1 MKHTKRMLA
10 ALLAAAL
17 SLSLL
22 AGCSSGAEESGTDA
36 TEQDTQQTTV
46 QAGYEDGLTTRVAAL
61 KGPTAMGLVC
71 LMQDNQGEDTPY
83 QFDLYTSGDEIV
95 PLLAQ
100 GEVDIALIPTNLAA
114 TLYQRTDGGVQVLD
128 VNAGNVLYVVSH
140 EDSLTDLSGLVGK
153 TVYMTGK
160 GTSPDWTLRYL
171 MQQSG
176 ISEDELTI
184 EFKSEATEV
193 VSALAQDSAAV
204 GILPQPFATVAMMQ
218 DQELVLNFPLEN
230 AWKEYSPDGSGIAT
244 GVTVVRTEFV
254 EAHPAAV
261 AQFVLDH
268 QQSVA
273 AAEEDPAQAGQLIE
287 ENGIVNASVA
297 QQVIENFNPMVAVSG
312 EQMQTWVAGYLEMLY
327 EVAPDAVGGRL
338 PDEGFYYLG

>member
-10 ALLAAAL
+10 VLLAAAL

-22 AGCSSGAEESGTDA
+22 AGCSSGEEENQTDA
-36 TEQDTQQTTV
+36 AAEDTQQTA

-71 LMQDNQGEDTPY
+71 LMQYNQGEDAPY

-114 TLYQRTDGGVQVLD
+114 TLYQRTEGGVQVLD

-160 GTSPDWTLRYL
+160 GTSPDWTLQYL
-171 MQQSG
+171 MQKSG

-184 EFKSEATEV
+184 EFKSEPTEV
-193 VSALAQDSAAV
+193 VSSLAQDSAAV

-218 DQELVLNFPLEN
+218 DQELSLNFPLEN

-244 GVTVVRTEFV
+244 GVTIVRTAFAE
-254 EAHPAAV
+254 EHPAAV
-261 AQFVLDH
+261 AQFVADH

-273 AAEEDPAQAGQLIE
+273 AAEEDPARAAQLIE
-287 ENGIVNASVA
+287 QAGIVKAAVA
-297 QQVIENFNPMVAVSG
+297 QQVIENFNPMVAASG
-312 EQMQTWVAGYLEMLY
+312 EEMQTWVAGYLEMLY
-327 EVAPDAVGGRL
+327 EIAPDAVGGTL